1 MELGDFK
8 NLGKN
13 ILENDTFNNIVTSF
27 IKELSDFLE
36 KNKTNC
42 TTESNILNIEEGEIN
57 FIGDISNNRIELLN
71 PDTGEQKNVYVAISE
86 ETKEKLNKQGIYNDI
101 YKMDKMDFYNLSIG
115 DKVIMNNGKF
125 KEYSEEIAIKDD
137 KIWFVI
143 NDIKSAL
150 AKCENL
156 DFTVEKIADDKI
168 YLSLN
173 GENDYV
179 EVYRELY
186 PDFKIGDV
194 VTRSDGKYIKSE
206 NLEN

>member
-13 ILENDTFNNIVTSF
+13 LLGNEKLNNIITSF

-36 KNKTNC
+36 KDSKN
-42 TTESNILNIEEGEIN
+42 NILNVGEGEIN
-57 FIGDISNNRIELLN
+57 FIGNISNEKIELLN
-71 PDTGEQKNVYVAISE
+71 PDTGEQKNVYVSISK
-86 ETKEKLNKQGIYNDI
+86 ETTEKLNEQGIYNDI
-101 YKMDKMDFYNLSIG
+101 YQMNKMDFYNLSIG

-125 KEYSEEIAIKDD
+125 KEYNGEIEIKDD
-137 KIWFVI
+137 KIWFMI

-150 AKCENL
+150 SKCENL
-156 DFTVEKIADDKI
+156 DFTVEKISNDKI

-173 GENDYV
+173 ENKDYV
-179 EVYRELY
+179 EIYRELY
-186 PDFKIGDV
+186 PNLKIGDI
-194 VTRSDGKYIKSE
+194 VTRMNGQYIKKE

>member
-13 ILENDTFNNIVTSF
+13 LLENEKLNNIITSF

-36 KNKTNC
+36 KDNKN
-42 TTESNILNIEEGEIN
+42 NILNVGEGEIN
-57 FIGDISNNRIELLN
+57 FIGNISNEKIELLN
-71 PDTGEQKNVYVAISE
+71 PDTGEQKNVYVSISK
-86 ETKEKLNKQGIYNDI
+86 ETTEKLNEQGIYNDI
-101 YKMDKMDFYNLSIG
+101 YQMNKMDFYNLSIG

-125 KEYSEEIAIKDD
+125 KEYNEEIEIKDD
-137 KIWFVI
+137 KIWFMI
-143 NDIKSAL
+143 NDIKNAL

-156 DFTVEKIADDKI
+156 DFTVEKISNDKI

-173 GENDYV
+173 ENKDYV
-179 EVYRELY
+179 EIYRELY
-186 PDFKIGDV
+186 PDLKIGDI
-194 VTRSDGKYIKSE
+194 VTRTNGQYIKKE

>member
-13 ILENDTFNNIVTSF
+13 LLENEILNNIITSF

-36 KNKTNC
+36 KDNKN
-42 TTESNILNIEEGEIN
+42 NILNVGEGEIN
-57 FIGDISNNRIELLN
+57 FIGNISNEKIELLN
-71 PDTGEQKNVYVAISE
+71 PDTGEQKNVYVSISK
-86 ETKEKLNKQGIYNDI
+86 ETTEKLNEQGIYNDI
-101 YKMDKMDFYNLSIG
+101 YQMNKMDFYNLSIG

-125 KEYSEEIAIKDD
+125 KEYNEEIEIKDD
-137 KIWFVI
+137 KIWFMI
-143 NDIKSAL
+143 NDIKNAL

-156 DFTVEKIADDKI
+156 DFTVEKISNDKI

-173 GENDYV
+173 ENKDYV
-179 EVYRELY
+179 EIYRELY
-186 PDFKIGDV
+186 PDLKIGDI
-194 VTRSDGKYIKSE
+194 VTRTNGQYIKKE

>member
-13 ILENDTFNNIVTSF
+13 LLENEKLNNIITSF

-36 KNKTNC
+36 KDNKN
-42 TTESNILNIEEGEIN
+42 NILNVGEGEIN
-57 FIGDISNNRIELLN
+57 FIGNISNEKIELLN
-71 PDTGEQKNVYVAISE
+71 PDTGEQKNVYISISK
-86 ETKEKLNKQGIYNDI
+86 ETTEKLNEQGIYNDI
-101 YKMDKMDFYNLSIG
+101 YQMNKMDFYNLSIG

-125 KEYSEEIAIKDD
+125 KEYNEEIEIKDD
-137 KIWFVI
+137 KIWFMI
-143 NDIKSAL
+143 NDIKNAL

-156 DFTVEKIADDKI
+156 DFTVEKISNDKI

-173 GENDYV
+173 ENKDYV
-179 EVYRELY
+179 EIYRELY
-186 PDFKIGDV
+186 PDLKIGDI
-194 VTRSDGKYIKSE
+194 VTRTNGQYIKKE